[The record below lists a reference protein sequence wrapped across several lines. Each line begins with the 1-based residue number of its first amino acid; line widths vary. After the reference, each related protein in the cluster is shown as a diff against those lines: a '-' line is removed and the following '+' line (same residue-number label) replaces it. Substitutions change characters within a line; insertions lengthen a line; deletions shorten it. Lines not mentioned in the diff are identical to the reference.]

1 MLLQSLSPLALID
14 SLGAV
19 PILWIFCSEFWEKEQ
34 ICVTYDSE
42 LQGSNQFGQLAF
54 IAETKQ
60 QGLFFFICS
69 LEWIDIVIVF
79 LQPILIQIK

>member
-1 MLLQSLSPLALID
+1 M
-14 SLGAV
+14 GK
-19 PILWIFCSEFWEKEQ
+19 KEQ

-60 QGLFFFICS
+60 QGVFFYLVLGVDRYRDCFFAAY
-69 LEWIDIVIVF
+69 IDPDKVDVTSS
-79 LQPILIQIK
+79 